1 MARKF
6 DEEDNFL
13 PCPINPIEYITK
25 EVQHSISLSDS
36 GPAESYKFLPNIYL
50 KKKSCDLFWNIQ

>member
-13 PCPINPIEYITK
+13 PYPIDPIEYITK
-25 EVQHSISLSDS
+25 EVQHSISLSDT
-36 GPAESYKFLPNIYL
+36 GPAEKYKFLPNIYL
-50 KKKSCDLFWNIQ
+50 KKKIV

>member
-13 PCPINPIEYITK
+13 PCPIDPIEYITK
-25 EVQHSISLSDS
+25 EVQHSISLSDT
-36 GPAESYKFLPNIYL
+36 GPAEKYKFLPNIYL
-50 KKKSCDLFWNIQ
+50 KKNRVIFFWNIQ